1 MNNDS
6 FVLIPIY
13 TFCLFVL
20 ISNIEYNSNLIEDI
34 NYDSIKFISRLRAI
48 LKGII
53 ISICIISSGFILY
66 QEKLYGYIE

>member
-20 ISNIEYNSNLIEDI
+20 ISNIEY

-66 QEKLYGYIE
+66 QDKLYGYIE